1 MTWQELVDRIR
12 TTGRYDSDAE
22 AERVLRAVL
31 TVLGGH
37 VVGDERCELVRVL
50 PTEAG
55 ALLAAQV
62 PVTEPVTAPGF
73 VDRVARA
80 LAPFTPAEA
89 RWATSTVLTVVAD
102 EAGDALTRRI
112 LAGLP
117 RGYALLF
124 GLAELAPAA

>member
-12 TTGRYDSDAE
+12 TAGRYDSDAE

-31 TVLGGH
+31 TVLGGQ
-37 VVGDERCELVRVL
+37 VVGEERCELVRVL
-50 PTEAG
+50 PAEAG
-55 ALLAAQV
+55 ALLASQV
-62 PVTEPVTAPGF
+62 PVTEPLTAPGF
-73 VDRVARA
+73 VDHVARA
-80 LAPFTPAEA
+80 LAPFTVAEA
-89 RWATSTVLTVVAD
+89 RWATSTVLTVVAAY
-102 EAGDALTRRI
+102 AGDPLTRRI